1 MRILKGFVSD
11 IQDIYQSGKFR
22 VNFDKNNNDSHEVF
36 YTTPFFSRWE
46 FGLVAIPAVGSQVLV
61 YYDDD
66 TAGSKN
72 YYYLCTVFDAPI
84 YLGVLDKFSPLLKE
98 KSFYTEDGYPK
109 AIIFKDHK
117 GAGLKI
123 SNYSSEKKK
132 SNSSRVS
139 LNSVQGHKLILSDDP
154 TRDCVILKNKD
165 GDGIT
170 ITANRSRF
178 AGDNTIVIKS
188 RSSQNC
194 VVDNGEYVIR
204 VNDGRDITIQNDSV
218 GTNRPYVPPVN
229 PLDPPSPLGNPLQQY
244 GNVNLI
250 SRWKD
255 INIYTGADNLVNGI
269 GGSVYISTLNGIV
282 QINSVGEVKIFSAS
296 SVTIQA
302 VGDLNLMSVAG
313 NVNIQGQNIN
323 MNSVLST
330 NIAATTTLNA
340 QGIVGT
346 SIGSGSRLDLN
357 KVGGAIDADTLA
369 GMVKVPD
376 IPTLNAYG
384 R

>member
-1 MRILKGFVSD
+1 MQILKGNVSD
-11 IQDIYQSGKFR
+11 IRDVTRTGKFW
-22 VNFDKNNNDSHEVF
+22 VNFDKNNKTSKLVI
-36 YTTPFFSRWE
+36 YTSPFFSRYE
-46 FGLVAIPAVGSQVLV
+46 FGLMAIPAVGSEVLV
-61 YYDDD
+61 LHNDDNVG
-66 TAGSKN
+66 ARE
-72 YYYLCTVFDAPI
+72 YYYLCTIVDIPK
-84 YLGVLDKFSPLLKE
+84 YLGIIDKFSPLLKE
-98 KSFYTEDGYPK
+98 KSFYTDNGYPK
-109 AIIFKDHK
+109 AIIFKDHT

-123 SNYSSEKKK
+123 SNFSSEQSK
-132 SNSSRVS
+132 SPHSRVS

>member
-11 IQDIYQSGKFR
+11 IQDVYQSGKFR
-22 VNFDKNNNDSHEVF
+22 VNFDKNNNDSHEVY

-46 FGLVAIPAVGSQVLV
+46 FGLVAIPAIGSQVLV

-132 SNSSRVS
+132 NNSSRVS
-139 LNSVQGHKLILSDDP
+139 LNSVQGHKLVLSDDP
-154 TRDCVILKNKD
+154 KRDCVILKNKD

-218 GTNRPYVPPVN
+218 GTNRPYVIPTN
-229 PLDPPSPLGNPLQQY
+229 PLDPRSPLGNPLQQY
-244 GNVNLI
+244 GNINLI

-269 GGSVYISTLNGIV
+269 GGSIYISTLNGVV
-282 QINSVGEVKIFSAS
+282 QINSIGEVKIFSVS
-296 SVTIQA
+296 SISLQA
-302 VGDLNLMSVAG
+302 VGDLNLMSITG
-313 NVNIQGQNIN
+313 DVNIQGQNIN
-323 MNSVLST
+323 MNSISNT
-330 NIAATTTLNA
+330 NIAAANSFNA
-340 QGIVGT
+340 QGIT
-346 SIGSGSRLDLN
+346 ETNLGSGSPLNLN
-357 KVGGAIDADTLA
+357 KVGGAIPAGTLPD
-369 GMVKVPD
+369 MVMVPEL
-376 IPTLNAYG
+376 PTLNAYG